1 MDSTPNPH
9 SKQKQDE
16 QPKPETT
23 PTKPSPT
30 PDDPSKETPGIPST
44 DLIVNNFVLL
54 NQIGHGAF
62 GEIFLSFNLR
72 DNIEVAVKRELKRI
86 GKSVQLKTEAKV
98 YQSLLN
104 ISQNQDLTG
113 AIALPQ
119 EIPLLSNT
127 QMNRVIR
134 LYHSI

>member
-1 MDSTPNPH
+1 MDSTPNPQNN
-9 SKQKQDE
+9 KPKKKQDDPQAE
-16 QPKPETT
+16 
-23 PTKPSPT
+23 PT
-30 PDDPSKETPGIPST
+30 PNKTSNPDETSKETPGVPST

-54 NQIGHGAF
+54 NQIGRGAF

-86 GKSVQLKTEAKV
+86 GKSVQLKVEAKV

-119 EIPLLSNT
+119 ETVQGVPKYYGIG
-127 QMNRVIR
+127 
-134 LYHSI
+134 